1 MVEREVFSNLIKAI
15 SAIER
20 DQFLPAEPENV

>member
-1 MVEREVFSNLIKAI
+1 MVEREIFSNLIKAI

-20 DQFLPAEPENV
+20 DRFLPAEAENV